1 MHLTPGLATSLAMQ
15 AYLRHHGTP
24 VCLHEVL
31 LQTVRLQHQRGE
43 AVKPG
48 VAAARPAD
56 MAAARRVPAAPA
68 SR

>member
-1 MHLTPGLATSLAMQ
+1 MPLTPGLATSLAMQ

-31 LQTVRLQHQRGE
+31 LQTVRLKHQHGE
-43 AVKPG
+43 AVKP
-48 VAAARPAD
+48 VIAAARSAD
-56 MAAARRVPAAPA
+56 MAAGRSVPAAPA